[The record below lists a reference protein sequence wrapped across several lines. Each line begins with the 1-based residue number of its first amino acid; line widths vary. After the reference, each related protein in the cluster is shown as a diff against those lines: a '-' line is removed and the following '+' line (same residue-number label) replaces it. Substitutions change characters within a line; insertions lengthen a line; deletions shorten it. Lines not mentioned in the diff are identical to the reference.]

1 MNTVLIIGID
11 VVAIAILTLGLYYRR
26 HRRRELVTAF
36 SVVNIGVLAVTLVLA
51 GVEIGMGVGLGLFGV
66 LSIIRLRS
74 SEISHTEIAYYFA
87 SLAVGLIAGLTTANP
102 GLAAGLIAMVV
113 LTVALADSR
122 HLLSRSTRQVLL
134 LDRAYTDE
142 QQLRAR
148 LEQQF
153 GGQVQSVAVLKCD
166 LVDDTTL
173 VEVLW
178 QHRDTAQAAHPE
190 LVTR

>member
-1 MNTVLIIGID
+1 MNTLLMIGID
-11 VVAIAILTLGLYYRR
+11 MVAIAILTLGLYYRR

-36 SVVNIGVLAVTLVLA
+36 AVVNIGVLAVTLVLA

-74 SEISHTEIAYYFA
+74 SEISQTEVAYYFA

-102 GLAAGLIAMVV
+102 VLAGGLIGMVI
-113 LTVALADSR
+113 LAVALADSP
-122 HLLSRSTRQVLL
+122 HMLSRSTQQVLL

-142 QQLRAR
+142 QRLRAA

-153 GGQVQSVAVLKCD
+153 GGQVQSVTVLKCD

-173 VEVLW
+173 VDVRW
-178 QHRDTAQAAHPE
+178 QHRDAQASHPE